1 MVAISTTALFTLAL
15 KADGTVVAW
24 GYNVNGE
31 CNVPVGLSGVVA
43 IATSANYSL
52 ALKADGTVV
61 A

>member
-1 MVAISTTALFTLAL
+1 M
-15 KADGTVVAW
+15 VAW